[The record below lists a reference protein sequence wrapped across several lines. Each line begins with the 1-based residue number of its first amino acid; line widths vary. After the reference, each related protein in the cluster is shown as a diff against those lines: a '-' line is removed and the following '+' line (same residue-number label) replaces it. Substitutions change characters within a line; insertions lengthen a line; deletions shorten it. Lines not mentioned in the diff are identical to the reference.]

1 MEQEVEVTEAAATEA
16 EGAPEQAP
24 EARSEYDLHIKV
36 PADTRQKLRDCAEL
50 ACKMGDIPRP
60 DLVDLMSLF
69 ISWGMA
75 IQKKKWLDRVGYK

>member
-1 MEQEVEVTEAAATEA
+1 MEQEVEATEV
-16 EGAPEQAP
+16 EVAPEQVP

-36 PADTRQKLRDCAEL
+36 PADMRQKLKDCAEL
-50 ACKMGDIPRP
+50 AYKMGDIPKP
-60 DLVDLMSLF
+60 DLVNLMNLF